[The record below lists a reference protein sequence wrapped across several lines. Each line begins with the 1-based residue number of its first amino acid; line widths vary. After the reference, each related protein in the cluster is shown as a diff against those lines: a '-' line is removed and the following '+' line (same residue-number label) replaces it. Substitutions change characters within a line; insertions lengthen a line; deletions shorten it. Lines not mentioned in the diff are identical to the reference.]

1 MKTVISAVFI
11 FSLNLYVIA
20 VDLSDFHLACGLLTE
35 QRYEEA
41 GEIYRKFIDGN
52 PDALLVSAA
61 KWNLASLEMEINKDY
76 YQASQLFKSIIQ
88 DSCNVSWQIYSY
100 EALGQCHEIL
110 KNWQEAAECYQQ
122 LFLKMQGTSV
132 EYFAEQRMG
141 EIKRRLFNCYQQM
154 NNTQS
159 MIEMYHAFIEEN
171 PLSTEDY
178 VGLASAYLSVKD
190 LKSAVTHFM
199 RVVEYFPASQQASFI
214 HQNYKELLT
223 SEAKYDWH
231 LFEKFQSGLNSSR
244 GGNYK
249 QASSDFE
256 EVLNAKH
263 SLLAHAV
270 NIQILILEFRQN
282 GDANLLHK
290 RLGNIPDK
298 NLRGYGGERIDFWD
312 NTLRRIDDSKR
323 LLQNDSTQFDA
334 LFNLGYRYYLTAA
347 YGPSVSYLEK
357 AKSVSPETARVYNM
371 LGYAYL
377 GLNNFN
383 EAKKNFTIQIEVDP
397 TNANSYDSMAEFY
410 YHIGDTSAAIKHYSK
425 ACEIDSSFANAYY
438 MLGRIY
444 QEIDQSEK
452 ALIHLKKFIQLA
464 PSDVN
469 IPDAQRRLTELDMSI
484 NKN

>member
-1 MKTVISAVFI
+1 
-11 FSLNLYVIA
+11 
-20 VDLSDFHLACGLLTE
+20 
-35 QRYEEA
+35 
-41 GEIYRKFIDGN
+41 
-52 PDALLVSAA
+52 
-61 KWNLASLEMEINKDY
+61 
-76 YQASQLFKSIIQ
+76 
-88 DSCNVSWQIYSY
+88 
-100 EALGQCHEIL
+100 
-110 KNWQEAAECYQQ
+110 
-122 LFLKMQGTSV
+122 
-132 EYFAEQRMG
+132 
-141 EIKRRLFNCYQQM
+141 
-154 NNTQS
+154 
-159 MIEMYHAFIEEN
+159 
-171 PLSTEDY
+171 
-178 VGLASAYLSVKD
+178 
-190 LKSAVTHFM
+190 
-199 RVVEYFPASQQASFI
+199 
-214 HQNYKELLT
+214 
-223 SEAKYDWH
+223 
-231 LFEKFQSGLNSSR
+231 
-244 GGNYK
+244 
-249 QASSDFE
+249 
-256 EVLNAKH
+256 
-263 SLLAHAV
+263 
-270 NIQILILEFRQN
+270 
-282 GDANLLHK
+282 
-290 RLGNIPDK
+290 
-298 NLRGYGGERIDFWD
+298 
-312 NTLRRIDDSKR
+312 LRRIDDSKR